1 MKPMIAADLLT
12 IAKPLPRYAATWTI
26 ATAGTCLLTG
36 CAPVTVLFVGFLM
49 PHMLALTLYAA
60 DEKNGWSAYR
70 QALPLTRTGAVCG
83 RYAVIAMLGVLSAAL
98 GALAYA
104 AACALAAATPNF
116 TLTGVASLGFD
127 AAGLAT
133 YSCIGF
139 VVLLVIFAIV
149 LPLTFSTGSMRVL
162 QYLSFLFLLA
172 IGVFIGPLANVAQ
185 TMHTMPGSIAL
196 LLLAALALYGA
207 SGALALRR
215 YRRRDL

>member
-12 IAKPLPRYAATWTI
+12 IAKPLPRYAAVWTI
-26 ATAGTCLLTG
+26 ATAGTCLLAG
-36 CAPVTVLFVGFLM
+36 CAPVAVLFMGFLM
-49 PHMLALTLYAA
+49 PYMLVLTLYAA

-70 QALPLTRTGAVCG
+70 QALPLTRTDVVCG
-83 RYAVIAMLGVLSAAL
+83 RYAVIAILGVLSAAL

-104 AACALAAATPNF
+104 AACALAAVTPDF
-116 TLTGVASLGFD
+116 TLTGVVSLGFD

-139 VVLLVIFAIV
+139 VVLLAMFAIV
-149 LPLTFSTGSMRVL
+149 LPLTFSMGSMRAL
-162 QYLSFLFLLA
+162 QYLPFVFLLA
-172 IGVFIGPLANVAQ
+172 IGAFIGPLASATQ
-185 TMHTMPGSIAL
+185 TMSSMPGGIAL

-207 SGALALRR
+207 SGALALKR